1 MVFQEIL
8 LMDIISI
15 EMSKM
20 RAPVSEISK
29 APHVFEIRL
38 QNITYFVGEDPTFG
52 GREGDF
58 LVSPESGTGL
68 EQAWYWEH
76 SIRQALMPVTPTSSI
91 TSEGKYLQGE
101 YGTVTTTLVRLTP
114 HCHRLSS
121 SLSFDLKLMHF
132 SFKNL
137 S

>member
-1 MVFQEIL
+1 
-8 LMDIISI
+8 MDIISI

-68 EQAWYWEH
+68 EQARYWEH

-114 HCHRLSS
+114 NCHQLSS